1 MSRGEPRRLPVMQIA
16 PATENKTNAER
27 FGVETA
33 SDNPVTARHG
43 ATKEDPGRRGA
54 KPRCPKSRWRRVN
67 KHGSVALPNASGNEA
82 VNDPR
87 PASLL
92 IFDGKEKKTSET
104 QLGLA
109 NPLMRL
115 APTKESSLH
124 ATFHAVGV
132 RTRTRSLFTPTEHTA
147 PFRSR
152 RVSTVW

>member
-1 MSRGEPRRLPVMQIA
+1 MSHADSLLCRSHPQPKIRQMP
-16 PATENKTNAER
+16 KR

-67 KHGSVALPNASGNEA
+67 KHGSVARTTRLRQRSCQRSS
-82 VNDPR
+82 PR
-87 PASLL
+87 ILAHFLTE
-92 IFDGKEKKTSET
+92 KKKKTSET

-115 APTKESSLH
+115 APCKESSLY
-124 ATFHAVGV
+124 ATFHVVGV